1 MRDKKSFGGWLVGPF
16 LLLLSTACGF
26 GTPDEPGSGSVNASG
41 MGGNQG
47 GTTSGATPQ
56 SGSGANAGSTGTG
69 SGGSG
74 SQTSGSGS
82 TGPSGMSGDL
92 LDGGAGDD
100 ASFKCPPVPTADMPV
115 PGTCSAP
122 ADLRCPYPKLSQT
135 GCVNPN
141 NPLQLADVVIP
152 YEVNSPLW
160 SDGALKS
167 RGMRIPTS
175 GKIHVKNCTANPA
188 ECCVQDPNNFTPGT
202 CLPDYDDGKWILP
215 VGTVMVK
222 NFMFPDASQP
232 SGNKLV
238 ETRLFIHVSDVTAAD
253 GGVQSTWIGYGY
265 QWNEAQTEAT
275 VTSNFAYDEESTA
288 NFTLMADGGTQ
299 TLEWHYPSRAECMQC
314 HQPIT
319 PTGGYTLG
327 PETIQ
332 MNRIMT
338 GDTVNQIDKLA
349 AMGLFDEAPPK
360 PYLTPLV
367 APYSGQVGSPP
378 AGATLD
384 ERARSYLHA
393 NCSFCHRPDGQAS
406 DWMDMRYDVPLQ
418 DTGLCNVMP
427 SKGDQGVTGA
437 LLLTPEEP
445 MSSVLWLRMDAPPGN
460 TLMGDLGRMPAIAS
474 FVLDTQALDLMSAWI
489 MSITA
494 CPM

>member
-26 GTPDEPGSGSVNASG
+26 GPQSYGSGSVNGSG
-41 MGGNQG
+41 TSGSF
-47 GTTSGATPQ
+47 GTSSGATS
-56 SGSGANAGSTGTG
+56 SGNPSGTGTG
-69 SGGSG
+69 SGAP
-74 SQTSGSGS
+74 SGSGS
-82 TGPSGMSGDL
+82 SGGGVSGEP
-92 LDGGAGDD
+92 LDGGGDD
-100 ASFKCPPVPTADMPV
+100 GTAFTCPDVPTADMPV

-135 GCVNPN
+135 GCVNSN

-167 RGMRIPTS
+167 RGMRIPTG
-175 GKIHVKNCTANPA
+175 GKIHVKNCTTNPA
-188 ECCVQDPNNFTPGT
+188 ECCVQDPNNFTPDT
-202 CLPDYDDGKWILP
+202 CLPDYDDGKWVFP

-232 SGNKLV
+232 SSNKLV

-275 VTSNFAYDEESTA
+275 VTSNYAYDEESTA
-288 NFTLMADGGTQ
+288 SFTLTAGDGGTQ
-299 TLEWHYPSRAECMQC
+299 ALEWHYPSRAECLQC

-349 AMGLFDEAPPK
+349 AMNLFDTPPTK
-360 PYLTPLV
+360 PYDAALV
-367 APYSGQVGSPP
+367 APYPGQVGSPP
-378 AGATLD
+378 AGATL
-384 ERARSYLHA
+384 EQRARSYLHA

-406 DWMDMRYDVPLQ
+406 DWMDMRYDAPLQ
-418 DTGLCNVMP
+418 NTGLCGVAP
-427 SKGDQGVTGA
+427 SKPVPGESGAFILAPGD
-437 LLLTPEEP
+437 P
-445 MSSVLWLRMDAPPGN
+445 MNSTLWQRMDALPGN
-460 TLMGDLGRMPAIAS
+460 ADAGDLGRMPAIAS
-474 FVLDTQALDLMSAWI
+474 FVLDEQALELMSNWI
-489 MSITA
+489 TSITS
-494 CPM
+494 CPPM

>member
-1 MRDKKSFGGWLVGPF
+1 
-16 LLLLSTACGF
+16 
-26 GTPDEPGSGSVNASG
+26 
-41 MGGNQG
+41 MGGS
-47 GTTSGATPQ
+47 GTTSGATSP
-56 SGSGANAGSTGTG
+56 SGSGASAGSTGTG
-69 SGGSG
+69 SGESG
-74 SQTSGSGS
+74 KATSGSGS
-82 TGPSGMSGDL
+82 GGASGEP
-92 LDGGAGDD
+92 LDGGAGND
-100 ASFKCPPVPTADMPV
+100 ADFICPAVPTADMPV

-135 GCVNPN
+135 GCVNPK

-160 SDGALKS
+160 SDGALKT
-167 RGMRIPTS
+167 RGMRIPTG

-202 CLPDYDDGKWILP
+202 CLPDQDDGKWIFP

-222 NFMFPDASQP
+222 NFMFPDSSQP

-238 ETRLFIHVSDVTAAD
+238 ETRLFIHVSDVTEAD
-253 GGVQSTWIGYGY
+253 GGVQTTWIGYGY
-265 QWNEAQTEAT
+265 QWNEAQTDAT
-275 VTSNFAYDEESTA
+275 VTSNYSYDNPSTA
-288 NFTLMADGGTQ
+288 DFTLAGDGGTQ
-299 TLEWHYPSRAECMQC
+299 TMTWHYPSRAQCLQC

-332 MNRIMT
+332 MNRVMT
-338 GDTVNQIDKLA
+338 GDTMNQIDKLA
-349 AMGLFDEAPPK
+349 AMGLFDETPPK
-360 PYLTPLV
+360 LTALV
-367 APYSGQVGSPP
+367 APYPGQVGSPP
-378 AGATLD
+378 PGATLA
-384 ERARSYLHA
+384 EEARSYLHA

-406 DWMDMRYDVPLQ
+406 DWMDMRYSVPLQ
-418 DTGLCNVMP
+418 DTGLCGVMP

-437 LLLTPEEP
+437 LLLTPEQP
-445 MSSVLWLRMDAPPGN
+445 MSSVLWLRMDAQPGN
-460 TLMGDLGRMPAIAS
+460 AMTGDLGRMPAIAS

-489 MSITA
+489 QSITA